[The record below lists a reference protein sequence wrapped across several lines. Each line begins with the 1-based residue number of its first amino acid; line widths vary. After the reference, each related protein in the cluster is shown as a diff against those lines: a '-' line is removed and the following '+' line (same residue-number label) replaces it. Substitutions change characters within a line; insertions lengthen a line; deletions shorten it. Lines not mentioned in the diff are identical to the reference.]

1 MERLKHG
8 MCLFSFFAT
17 KVGIVLY
24 IKIVCSICPNRAVAS
39 YENVQ
44 PGETPANYSLIKQAF
59 GY

>member
-1 MERLKHG
+1 ME
-8 MCLFSFFAT
+8 CAFFLFLQH
-17 KVGIVLY
+17 KLVLY
-24 IKIVCSICPNRAVAS
+24 IKIVCCSIRPNRAVAS

>member
-1 MERLKHG
+1 MECAFFL
-8 MCLFSFFAT
+8 FFAT

-24 IKIVCSICPNRAVAS
+24 IKILRSICPNRAVAS